1 MRDFSAIASRPWPRL
16 VEAYRE
22 LLTRPEW
29 QHVAGLVRLLEYIE
43 ESELANVLHGAISHE
58 DLLLSPYDR
67 FDFTGEVLR
76 MHADPADGAIEF
88 HYAGAGGGPHW
99 TKRTEAK
106 AGPEALDRFVRELK
120 WVEQGTA

>member
-1 MRDFSAIASRPWPRL
+1 MRDFSAIASRSWPRL

-22 LLTRPEW
+22 LLARPDW
-29 QHVAGLVRLLEYIE
+29 QHLGGLLRILKHIE
-43 ESELANVLHGAISHE
+43 SGDLATVLHGAISHE

-76 MHADPADGAIEF
+76 VHSDPSDGALEF

-99 TKRTEAK
+99 TKRVEAD
-106 AGPEALDRFVRELK
+106 AGPEALERFVRELK
-120 WVEQGTA
+120 WVVG